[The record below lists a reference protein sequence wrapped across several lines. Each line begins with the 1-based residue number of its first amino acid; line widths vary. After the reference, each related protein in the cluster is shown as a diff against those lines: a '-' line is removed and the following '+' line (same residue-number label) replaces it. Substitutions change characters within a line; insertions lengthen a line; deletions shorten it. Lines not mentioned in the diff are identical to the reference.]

1 MVSFMTRKPFY
12 VPSSQYHCSMAHYTA
27 GQHAGQRLLT
37 MECFFRSR
45 QKCED
50 DDEAILIGVLASV
63 SLIILVSIV
72 AIICYHRSRRTPT
85 DPFQHIAHV
94 RSKVYTRIYSKEKY
108 ERPMAKKD
116 LVVRIQDLLHLDEVS
131 EAGEAPRDENKFDE
145 GAALQ
150 RDPITLQGM
159 VPVPQQER
167 ISAEIMTEFA
177 DLEQLCFHTIQGCQ

>member
-1 MVSFMTRKPFY
+1 
-12 VPSSQYHCSMAHYTA
+12 
-27 GQHAGQRLLT
+27 

-72 AIICYHRSRRTPT
+72 AIICYHRSRTTPT

-131 EAGEAPRDENKFDE
+131 EAGKAPRDENKFDE